1 MCSVCSK
8 MPRKNVFGL
17 LLENFTDSH
26 KPVEISYLRAQ
37 SDSRSGEA
45 GEGPGRP
52 AEAVR
57 GNPGGG
63 KGEPSGLAGLD

>member
-17 LLENFTDSH
+17 LLENSTDSH

-45 GEGPGRP
+45 GKVQDDPPRP
-52 AEAVR
+52 SGAILEA
-57 GNPGGG
+57 G
-63 KGEPSGLAGLD
+63 KGNLAA